1 MAKQVGIMSMQRIVN
16 YGSSLQAYGLKRLVE
31 EVDPSATVRFVDYR
45 PGHRAAAEDAA
56 HGLSR
61 KLSALRKRLSVEAP
75 VVDRLRYYNQ
85 MRQHALGHRRHYAAK
100 NFAMLG
106 IPASPDHDLSV
117 DLQIIGSDEVFNCLQ
132 ENPDVG
138 YSRDLFGHGSRA
150 SRLVSYAASFGN
162 TTVDKLAAA
171 GLADEVA
178 ADLARFAH
186 ISVRD
191 QNSADVITSLVGQV
205 PEIHVD
211 PVLAY
216 DFMAEESAIPTRRM
230 HDREYLIVYAYPGR
244 LSAAENEAIRRFAD
258 GHGLEVLAFGG
269 AHLCADRFIDCDP
282 FELLA
287 YFRDAA
293 AVVTDT
299 FHGTIFSLINTRPF
313 ITLVRTSVG
322 HGYGNEEKLGH
333 LLRTFGLERR
343 GSVEITDLARRM
355 AEPIDYSQVAQ
366 GLARERER
374 SRRYLAAVL
383 ADDVVSQPS

>member
-1 MAKQVGIMSMQRIVN
+1 MVKQVGIMSMQRIVN

-31 EVDPSATVRFVDYR
+31 QVDPSATVRFVDYR
-45 PGHRAAAEDAA
+45 PGHRAAPENAA
-56 HGLSR
+56 PALSK
-61 KLSALRKRLSVEAP
+61 KLATLKKRLSVKAS
-75 VVDRLRYYNQ
+75 VVDRVRYYNQ

-100 NFAMLG
+100 NFPMLG
-106 IPASPDHDLSV
+106 IPASPVHDLSL

-162 TTVDKLAAA
+162 TTFDKLVEA
-171 GLADEVA
+171 GLDAEVA
-178 ADLARFAH
+178 EDLARFTR

-191 QNSADVITSLVGQV
+191 QNSADIVTSLVGRT
-205 PEIHVD
+205 PEVHVD

-216 DFMAEESAIPTRRM
+216 DFMAKERGIPTRRM

-244 LSAAENEAIRRFAD
+244 LSGAENEAIRRFAD
-258 GHGLEVLAFGG
+258 GRGLDVLAFGG
-269 AHLCADRFIDCDP
+269 AHVCADRFIDCGP

-299 FHGTIFSLINTRPF
+299 FHGTIFSLINSRPF
-313 ITLVRTSVG
+313 VTLVRTSAG

-333 LLRTFGLERR
+333 LLRTFDLEAR
-343 GSVEITDLARRM
+343 GSVDLVNLAERM
-355 AEPIDYSQVAQ
+355 DDPIDYSQVAQ
-366 GLARERER
+366 TLALERER
-374 SRRYLAAVL
+374 SSRYLAAVL
-383 ADDVVSQPS
+383 ADDVVSHPR